1 MVKLLK
7 QIEILNFALNVN
19 ENKFSGENMAKVEL
33 ERAMCISCGNCIDVC
48 PDFFEFADDG
58 LSHLKA
64 LENVDDNEEIEVD
77 DPDCCSQAE
86 ELCPV
91 NIIHVSD

>member
-1 MVKLLK
+1 
-7 QIEILNFALNVN
+7 
-19 ENKFSGENMAKVEL
+19 MAKVEL

-64 LENVDDNEEIEVD
+64 LENTEDTEEIEVE
-77 DPDCCSQAE
+77 DPACCTQAE

-91 NIIHVSD
+91 KIIHVSD

>member
-1 MVKLLK
+1 
-7 QIEILNFALNVN
+7 
-19 ENKFSGENMAKVEL
+19 MAKVEL
-33 ERAMCISCGNCIDVC
+33 ERLMCISCGNCIDIC

-64 LENVDDNEEIEVD
+64 LENVDDEEELEVE
-77 DPDCCSQAE
+77 DPGCSTQAE

-91 NIIHVSD
+91 NIIHVSEI

>member
-1 MVKLLK
+1 MV
-7 QIEILNFALNVN
+7 
-19 ENKFSGENMAKVEL
+19 KVEL
-33 ERAMCISCGNCIDVC
+33 ERIMCISCGNCVDTC

-58 LSHLKA
+58 LSHLKS
-64 LENVDDNEEIEVD
+64 LENTEDNEEIEVE
-77 DPDCCSQAE
+77 DPGCCAQAE

>member
-1 MVKLLK
+1 
-7 QIEILNFALNVN
+7 
-19 ENKFSGENMAKVEL
+19 MAKVEL
-33 ERAMCISCGNCIDVC
+33 ERMMCISCGNCIDIC

-58 LSHLKA
+58 LSHLKS
-64 LENVDDNEEIEVD
+64 LENTEETEEIEVE
-77 DPDCCSQAE
+77 DPSCCTQAE

>member
-1 MVKLLK
+1 
-7 QIEILNFALNVN
+7 
-19 ENKFSGENMAKVEL
+19 MAKVEL
-33 ERAMCISCGNCIDVC
+33 ERIMCISCGNCIDVC
-48 PDFFEFADDG
+48 PDFFEFAGDG

-64 LENVDDNEEIEVD
+64 LENTEDNEEIEVE
-77 DPDCCSQAE
+77 DPSCCTQAE